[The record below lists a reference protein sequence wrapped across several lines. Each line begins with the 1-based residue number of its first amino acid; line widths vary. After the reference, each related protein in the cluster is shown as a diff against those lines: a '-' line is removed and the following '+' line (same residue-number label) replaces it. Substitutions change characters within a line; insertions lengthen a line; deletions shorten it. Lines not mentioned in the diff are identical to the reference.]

1 MNYVK
6 RFMVKKMKSDKDVI
20 KTLALDAFKKQ
31 EYVNALMMSNI
42 PLDYKE
48 REKAF
53 INLALARKEANDA
66 NFKLEQAVK
75 GN

>member
-1 MNYVK
+1 
-6 RFMVKKMKSDKDVI
+6 MKSDKDII
-20 KTLALDAFKKQ
+20 KNLALEAFKKQ
-31 EYVNALMMSNI
+31 EYVNALTLTNI

-66 NFKLEQAVK
+66 NFKLEQALK
-75 GN
+75 GNL

>member
-1 MNYVK
+1 
-6 RFMVKKMKSDKDVI
+6 MKSDKDVI
-20 KTLALDAFKKQ
+20 KNLALEAFKKQ
-31 EYVNALMMSNI
+31 EYLNCLMLANI

-66 NFKLEQAVK
+66 NFKLEQALK

>member
-1 MNYVK
+1 
-6 RFMVKKMKSDKDVI
+6 MKSDEDII
-20 KTLALDAFKKQ
+20 KNLALEAFKKQ
-31 EYVNALMMSNI
+31 EYVNALTLANI

-66 NFKLEQAVK
+66 NFKLEQALK
-75 GN
+75 GNL

>member
-1 MNYVK
+1 
-6 RFMVKKMKSDKDVI
+6 MVKKMKSDKDVI

-31 EYVNALMMSNI
+31 EYVNALMLSNI

-66 NFKLEQAVK
+66 NFKLGQAVK
-75 GN
+75 GNI

>member
-1 MNYVK
+1 
-6 RFMVKKMKSDKDVI
+6 MVKKMKSDKDVI

-31 EYVNALMMSNI
+31 EYVNVLMLSNI

>member
-1 MNYVK
+1 MEQ
-6 RFMVKKMKSDKDVI
+6 KMKSDEDII
-20 KTLALDAFKKQ
+20 KNLALEAFKKQ
-31 EYVNALMMSNI
+31 EYVNALTLANI

-66 NFKLEQAVK
+66 NFKLEQALK
-75 GN
+75 GNL

>member
-1 MNYVK
+1 
-6 RFMVKKMKSDKDVI
+6 MKSDKDII
-20 KTLALDAFKKQ
+20 KNLALEAFKKQ
-31 EYVNALMMSNI
+31 EYLNCLMLANI

-66 NFKLEQAVK
+66 NFKLEQALK
-75 GN
+75 GNL

>member
-1 MNYVK
+1 MEQ
-6 RFMVKKMKSDKDVI
+6 KMKSDKDII
-20 KTLALDAFKKQ
+20 KNLALEAFKKQ
-31 EYVNALMMSNI
+31 EYVNALTLANI

-66 NFKLEQAVK
+66 NFKLEQALK

>member
-1 MNYVK
+1 
-6 RFMVKKMKSDKDVI
+6 MKSDKDII
-20 KTLALDAFKKQ
+20 KNLALEAFKKQ
-31 EYVNALMMSNI
+31 EYVNALTLANI

-66 NFKLEQAVK
+66 NFKLEQALK
-75 GN
+75 GNL

>member
-1 MNYVK
+1 
-6 RFMVKKMKSDKDVI
+6 MKSDKDII
-20 KTLALDAFKKQ
+20 KNLALEAFKKQ
-31 EYVNALMMSNI
+31 EYVNALTLANI

-66 NFKLEQAVK
+66 NFKLEQTLK
-75 GN
+75 GNL

>member
-1 MNYVK
+1 
-6 RFMVKKMKSDKDVI
+6 MKSDKDVI
-20 KTLALDAFKKQ
+20 KNLALEAFKKQ
-31 EYVNALMMSNI
+31 EYLNCIMLANI

-66 NFKLEQAVK
+66 NFKLEQALK
-75 GN
+75 GNL

>member
-1 MNYVK
+1 MEQ
-6 RFMVKKMKSDKDVI
+6 KMKSDKDII
-20 KTLALDAFKKQ
+20 KNLALEAFKKQ
-31 EYVNALMMSNI
+31 EYVNALTLANI

-66 NFKLEQAVK
+66 NFKLEQALK
-75 GN
+75 GNL

>member
-1 MNYVK
+1 
-6 RFMVKKMKSDKDVI
+6 MKSDKDII
-20 KTLALDAFKKQ
+20 KNLALEAFKKQ
-31 EYVNALMMSNI
+31 EYANALTLANI

-66 NFKLEQAVK
+66 NFKLEQALK
-75 GN
+75 GNL

>member
-1 MNYVK
+1 
-6 RFMVKKMKSDKDVI
+6 MKSDKDVI
-20 KTLALDAFKKQ
+20 KNLALEAFKKQ
-31 EYVNALMMSNI
+31 EYLNCLMLANI

-66 NFKLEQAVK
+66 NFKLEQALK
-75 GN
+75 GNL